1 MKDNKKFDSIIKDD
15 EKIPVKDA
23 ENKLIDQIFNAKHGI
38 QEGSDQKLMEL
49 SYV

>member
-1 MKDNKKFDSIIKDD
+1 MKDNKKYEIITEDD
-15 EKIPVKDA
+15 EKTPVKDA